1 MRVHWTA
8 RAEARLDAICNH
20 VATDAPAAAKAL
32 ERRLLLRS
40 RQIATFP
47 HSGRHLPEYDRP
59 DVRELIEGNYRLIYR
74 VLVDRADVLTVMH
87 CAQLLPS
94 DLKKL

>member
-1 MRVHWTA
+1 MKVHWTA
-8 RAEARLDAICNH
+8 RAEARLDAICDH
-20 VATDAPAAAKAL
+20 VAADAPTAAKSL

-47 HSGRHLPEYDRP
+47 QSGRSVPEYDRP
-59 DVRELIEGNYRLIYR
+59 DVRELIEGDYRLIYR
-74 VLVDRADVLTVMH
+74 VLADRADVLTVMH